1 MNKSD
6 KIYIAGHR
14 GLVGSAILKGLKSK
28 GYNNFIFKTHSE
40 LDLTRQNEVEIFF
53 EKEKPDYVF
62 LAAAKVG
69 GIGGNSTYPADFI
82 YQNLA
87 IAMNVIHS
95 AYKSGV
101 KKLLNLGSTCI
112 YPKMATQPL
121 KEDALLT
128 GPLEVTNEAYALAK
142 ISAIRLC
149 KHYNDQY
156 GTNFISAMPT
166 NLYGPGDNYDLQ
178 NAHVLPT
185 MIRKFHEAKLEDG
198 TVKLWGDGSPYREF
212 LYSEDLADAVIYL
225 MENKDY
231 SDIGEF
237 INIGSGNELTI
248 KELSEKIAAV
258 VGFDGNVE
266 WDSSKPNGTPRKL
279 SDISRL
285 ISLGWK
291 PNVTLDD
298 GISLAYQ
305 DFLSRD
311 IK

>member
-6 KIYIAGHR
+6 KIYVAGHR
-14 GLVGSAILKGLKSK
+14 GLVGRAILKSLQRK
-28 GYNNFIFKTHSE
+28 GYKNIITRTHNE
-40 LDLTRQNEVEIFF
+40 LDLTRQIDVETFF
-53 EKEKPDYVF
+53 EEQQPDYVF

-82 YQNLA
+82 YINMA
-87 IAMNVIHS
+87 IALNVIHS
-95 AYKSGV
+95 AYKVGV

-112 YPKMATQPL
+112 YPKMAPQPL

-156 GTNFISAMPT
+156 GTNYISAMPT
-166 NLYGPGDNYDLQ
+166 NLYGPGDSYDLET
-178 NAHVLPT
+178 AHVLPT
-185 MIRKFHEAKLEDG
+185 MIRKFHEAKTNGGKVL
-198 TVKLWGDGSPYREF
+198 LWGDGSPLREF

-237 INIGSGNELTI
+237 INVGSG
-248 KELSEKIAAV
+248 KELSIKKLAETIARI
-258 VGFDGNVE
+258 VGFEGEVE

-285 ISLGWK
+285 VGLGWK
-291 PNVTLDD
+291 PKVELETGIAISYDD
-298 GISLAYQ
+298 FQKRFCL
-305 DFLSRD
+305 
-311 IK
+311 

>member
-1 MNKSD
+1 MRLEG
-6 KIYIAGHR
+6 KIFVAGHR
-14 GLVGSAILKGLKSK
+14 GLVGSAIVRGLKAK
-28 GYNNFIFKTHSE
+28 GYENIITRTHDE
-40 LDLTRQNEVEIFF
+40 LDLTRQVEVETFF
-53 EKEKPDYVF
+53 EEEKPDYVF
-62 LAAAKVG
+62 LAAARVG

-82 YQNLA
+82 YINMA
-87 IAMNVIHS
+87 IALNVIHS

-112 YPKMATQPL
+112 YPKMAPQPL

-156 GTNFISAMPT
+156 GTNYISAMPT
-166 NLYGPGDNYDLQ
+166 NLYGPGDTYDLE
-178 NAHVLPT
+178 NGHVLPT
-185 MIRKFHEAKLEDG
+185 FIRKFHEAKESG
-198 TVKLWGDGSPYREF
+198 NIVMLWGDGSPLREF

-231 SDIGEF
+231 SEIGEF
-237 INIGSGNELTI
+237 INIGSGREITI
-248 KELSEKIAAV
+248 KELAEIVSSI
-258 VGFDGNVE
+258 VGYDGEVN

-285 ISLGWK
+285 ITLGWN
-291 PNVTLDD
+291 PHVDLEA
-298 GISLAYQ
+298 GIKKSYA
-305 DFLSRD
+305 DFLKRFC
-311 IK
+311 